1 MDDERSGLDLEQDD
15 SLPWLEPVDDYDSE
29 PGSSPVKLA
38 LVVIA
43 GLAVIA
49 LAVFAVFW
57 VQSNPRGGEGELIV
71 AEQDDYKVPASNTE
85 ARTFEGEGDTSYA
98 ASEGNEPDGKID
110 QSLAPEAP
118 AIGAAANNAPAKT
131 ATPTTTP
138 AKPVEEATASAPV
151 ATGSVTLQLGAFASR
166 KGADT
171 AWTSLTKRIPAL
183 TGYAPAIS
191 SASVG
196 GGTVYRLRTT
206 AKSKTAAARLC
217 EAVRAKGENCLV
229 VG

>member
-1 MDDERSGLDLEQDD
+1 MNDERSGLDLEQDD

-38 LVVIA
+38 LAMFA

-49 LAVFAVFW
+49 LVVFAVFW

-71 AEQDDYKVPASNTE
+71 AEEGDYKVPASSTE
-85 ARTFEGEGDTSYA
+85 ARTFDGEGDTSYA

-110 QSLAPEAP
+110 ESLAPEAP
-118 AIGAAANNAPAKT
+118 AIGKAANTASAK
-131 ATPTTTP
+131 AATTTTAP
-138 AKPVEEATASAPV
+138 AKPVEEAVAPV
-151 ATGSVTLQLGAFASR
+151 PAANGSVTLQLGAFANR
-166 KGADT
+166 RGADA
-171 AWTSLTKRIPAL
+171 AWTSLGKRVPAL
-183 TGYAPAIS
+183 AGYAPSIS
-191 SASVG
+191 AASVG

-206 AKSKTAAARLC
+206 AKSKAAAAKLC
-217 EAVRAKGENCLV
+217 EAVRVKGENCLV